1 MDHLNVCL
9 FADLTRQILVSA
21 KNSIRRI
28 SLDTDDF
35 SDVHL
40 PVLNIENSVAI
51 DYDFANQKLFYSDQ
65 ALNQIRSFGF
75 NGSDVQIVIEKENPT
90 PSGLA
95 FDWVAKNLYWSDA
108 SRNIIEVARSD
119 GMSRKVII
127 DLDLDEP
134 RALAL
139 WPALG
144 FLFWIDSGAMPK
156 LERGLQISQ
165 LHEFNYFS

>member
-1 MDHLNVCL
+1 M
-9 FADLTRQILVSA
+9 FADLTKQILVST

-35 SDVHL
+35 SDVHI

-51 DYDFANQKLFYSDQ
+51 DYDFGNQKLFYSDQ
-65 ALNQIRSFGF
+65 ALKQIRSFDF
-75 NGSDVQIVIEKENPT
+75 NGSNLQIVVQKEIPT
-90 PSGLA
+90 LSGLA
-95 FDWVAKNLYWSDA
+95 YDWVAKNLYWSDA

-119 GMSRKVII
+119 GTSRKVVI
-127 DLDLDEP
+127 DLDLDHP

-144 FLFWIDSGAMPK
+144 LLFWADSGATPK
-156 LERGLQISQ
+156 IERG
-165 LHEFNYFS
+165 